1 MFSKLMGSLKLMY
14 SKETT
19 IFDEISKF
27 YLKLLSSVKKSFEI
41 SSDLC
46 GIKFRKVYKICS
58 KTQIQLQ
65 KKIGRIVQKGS
76 PCLRSFNVLKGYP
89 ITLTMGTKSI
99 SSNELCFGGPLSV
112 FISRIVVLLKVSNT
126 KVLHKVYVT

>member
-1 MFSKLMGSLKLMY
+1 MFFKFMGSLKLMY
-14 SKETT
+14 SKKAT
-19 IFDEISKF
+19 IFDEITKF
-27 YLKLLSSVKKSFEI
+27 YLKLLSSVKKSLEI

-46 GIKFRKVYKICS
+46 GIKFRKVHKIGS

-65 KKIGRIVQKGS
+65 KKIGHTVQKGS
-76 PCLRSFNVLKGYP
+76 PCLRSFSVLKGYP

-112 FISRIVVLLKVSNT
+112 FISRIVVILKVSNT

>member
-14 SKETT
+14 SKKAT

-99 SSNELCFGGPLSV
+99 SSNELCFWGAPEC
-112 FISRIVVLLKVSNT
+112 FHFT
-126 KVLHKVYVT
+126 HCCTA